1 MGIAAVCLW
10 AVTAAAGLVLLG
22 TWIAKGGVHR
32 MPGGR
37 GRHRR
42 LSRTLVFG
50 HVLLAAAGLLVWI
63 AYLALASSVLSW
75 AALAIVILVAVLGL
89 AMFVRWVPTYRGRAR
104 LGTGPGAAAHRA
116 QPSPRQPP
124 EQHFPILVVATHG
137 VLAVTTVVLVVLTA
151 LGVR

>member
-1 MGIAAVCLW
+1 VGGDGRGRSRP
-10 AVTAAAGLVLLG
+10 AGHLDRQG
-22 TWIAKGGVHR
+22 RGA
-32 MPGGR
+32 PDAGGR

-50 HVLLAAAGLLVWI
+50 HVLLAVAGLLVWI

-89 AMFVRWVPTYRGRAR
+89 AMFVRWVPTYRERAR
-104 LGTGPGAAAHRA
+104 LGPGPGAAAHRA
-116 QPSPRQPP
+116 QPSPGQPP
-124 EQHFPILVVATHG
+124 EQHFPVLVVAAHG